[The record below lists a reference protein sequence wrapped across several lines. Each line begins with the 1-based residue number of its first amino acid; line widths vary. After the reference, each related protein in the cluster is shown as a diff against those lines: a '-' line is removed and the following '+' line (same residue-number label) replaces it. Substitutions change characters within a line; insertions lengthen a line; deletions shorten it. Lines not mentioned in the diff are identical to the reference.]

1 MNKLYPLQAGAPMFT
16 IVPMAPVAPTMET
29 DGATHGPIT
38 RTPPQQ
44 QMQVQVQ
51 MQPQQQPPQQQQ
63 VQVQMQPQQQQP
75 QQEQMQV
82 RVQPQQ
88 QQMQQQQQQQQQQVR
103 VQQQVNPLSN
113 TTHGSVQITVA
124 PLQQHP
130 HQEMD
135 L

>member
-1 MNKLYPLQAGAPMFT
+1 MFT

-51 MQPQQQPPQQQQ
+51 MQPQPQQQPPQQQQ
-63 VQVQMQPQQQQP
+63 VQM
-75 QQEQMQV
+75 
-82 RVQPQQ
+82 QPQQ

>member
-1 MNKLYPLQAGAPMFT
+1 VESGLLCAKQEGRVVKSHYWANGMNKLYPLQAGAPMFT

-38 RTPPQQ
+38 RTPP
-44 QMQVQVQ
+44 
-51 MQPQQQPPQQQQ
+51 PQQQQ
-63 VQVQMQPQQQQP
+63 VQVQMQPQQQQ
-75 QQEQMQV
+75 QI
-82 RVQPQQ
+82 
-88 QQMQQQQQQQQQQVR
+88 QQQQQQQQQQVR